1 MRIGS
6 VTATAFLAICCLVS
20 VSCDIGGAGEVEIPP
35 QGEPSLI
42 RGRLWFHPSKTMF
55 YRALGDP
62 CEVDGQSYDL
72 RAGTPVVV
80 KDVAGSTIATGEL
93 EPGVIVELSLGVPH
107 GCRFDFTVRDV
118 PVSAYYTIQ
127 VSPPDGTSLS
137 LSYDELEAAGWA
149 AEWGIGW

>member
-1 MRIGS
+1 MKTGS
-6 VTATAFLAICCLVS
+6 LTIALVLTICFVAS
-20 VSCDIGGAGEVEIPP
+20 TSCGLEGGREVQTPI
-35 QGEPSLI
+35 QGEPSVI
-42 RGRLWFHPSKTMF
+42 VGRLWFHPSKTMF
-55 YRALGDP
+55 YGALGDS
-62 CEVDGQSYDL
+62 CEVVGQWYDL

-93 EPGVIVELSLGVPH
+93 QPGVIVEFTLGVPH

-118 PVSAYYTIQ
+118 PVSAHYEIQ

-149 AEWGIGW
+149 AELGIGW